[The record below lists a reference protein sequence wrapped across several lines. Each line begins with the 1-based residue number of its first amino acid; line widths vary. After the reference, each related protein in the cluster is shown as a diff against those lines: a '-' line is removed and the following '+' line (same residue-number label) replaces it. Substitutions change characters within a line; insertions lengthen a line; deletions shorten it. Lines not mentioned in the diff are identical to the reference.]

1 MQEFIKINREDTV
14 AVALKPLSKGST
26 VAADPYTV
34 VLNEDIPQGH
44 KFAVCQIP
52 EGAPVVKYGCRI
64 GYASRQINPGDWVH
78 IHNVRTALGDV
89 LEYQYEPQIKELPKS
104 SPASFMGYKRG
115 DGGCGV
121 RNELWILPTV
131 GCVNSV
137 ARAMEQE
144 AKRRFMLGNVED
156 IVAFAHPYG
165 CSQMG
170 EDQEN
175 TRKVLADIIHHP
187 NAGGVLVLG
196 LGCENCNIP
205 VLMDYIGE
213 YDPERV
219 KFLQCQD

>member
-104 SPASFMGYKRG
+104 SPSSFMG
-115 DGGCGV
+115 
-121 RNELWILPTV
+121 
-131 GCVNSV
+131 
-137 ARAMEQE
+137 
-144 AKRRFMLGNVED
+144 
-156 IVAFAHPYG
+156 
-165 CSQMG
+165 
-170 EDQEN
+170 
-175 TRKVLADIIHHP
+175 
-187 NAGGVLVLG
+187 
-196 LGCENCNIP
+196 
-205 VLMDYIGE
+205 
-213 YDPERV
+213 
-219 KFLQCQD
+219 